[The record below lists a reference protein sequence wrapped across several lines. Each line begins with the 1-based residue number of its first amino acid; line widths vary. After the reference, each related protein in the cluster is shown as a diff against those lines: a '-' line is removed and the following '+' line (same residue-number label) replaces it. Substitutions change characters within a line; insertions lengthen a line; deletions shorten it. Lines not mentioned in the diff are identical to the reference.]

1 MEKLVAIFEK
11 ESIDVNDKLL
21 KFIKIM
27 NEKNT
32 EKDIEKP
39 SELYVSTKSA
49 CCKLNI
55 LLNLNE
61 VSKII
66 YNLILINNNDINY
79 TFQAVQFKDLYL
91 NNLNKKKKKKQL
103 FYNSCTIVV
112 KHNLRLIN
120 IKLFLNGSI
129 SMTGCKDDN
138 DGLNAVKLL
147 VNNIKK
153 YDNIYKNIEDKG
165 KVEIQDYRI
174 TLINSNYSINFNI
187 IRQNLYELLQNKY
200 KLFVSYEATRY
211 PGVKI
216 SFMWNKNKPVH
227 NGICECSTYCK
238 GKGPQYDGNGENKC
252 KKITIA
258 IFQSGNIIITGSKSM
273 EQTYDAY
280 NYINKLLTKNYKKIV
295 RYSIMDCVKDIT
307 SIS

>member
-1 MEKLVAIFEK
+1 
-11 ESIDVNDKLL
+11 
-21 KFIKIM
+21 M

-32 EKDIEKP
+32 EKKIEKP
-39 SELYVSTKSA
+39 SELYISTKSA
-49 CCKLNI
+49 CCKINV

-61 VSKII
+61 IAKIV
-66 YNLILINNNDINY
+66 YNLMLINNNDNNY
-79 TFQAVQFKDLYL
+79 IFQGIQFKDIYL
-91 NNLNKKKKKKQL
+91 NNLDKKKKIKRL
-103 FYNSCTIVV
+103 FYNSCTIIV

-153 YDNIYKNIEDKG
+153 YDAIFENKEDKN
-165 KVEIQDYRI
+165 KLKILDYRI

-216 SFMWNKNKPVH
+216 SYMWNQNKKYQ
-227 NGICECSTYCK
+227 NGICECSKYCK
-238 GKGPQYDGNGENKC
+238 GKGAQYDGNGENRC

-295 RYSIMDCVKDIT
+295 RFSIMDCVKDFT
-307 SIS
+307 IS